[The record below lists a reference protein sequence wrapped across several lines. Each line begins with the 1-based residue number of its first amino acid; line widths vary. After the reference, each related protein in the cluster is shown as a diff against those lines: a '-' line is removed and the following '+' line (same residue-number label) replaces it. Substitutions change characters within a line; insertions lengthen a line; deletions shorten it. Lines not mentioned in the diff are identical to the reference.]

1 MKMCWLE
8 HGQWGLAR
16 NPYWGC
22 PGPAALLQASGTQ
35 GPSCSHLVASHL
47 QTRCRV
53 AVVPASRDGE
63 GGSVRGRGVTGS
75 RGRCASLPLFFC
87 CPSSEYVAAPE

>member
-35 GPSCSHLVASHL
+35 GPSCSHLVAPHL

-63 GGSVRGRGVTGS
+63 GGSVWGRGVAGS
-75 RGRCASLPLFFC
+75 VRLPSPLLLLPVLRVRGRA
-87 CPSSEYVAAPE
+87 

>member
-35 GPSCSHLVASHL
+35 GPSCSHLVAPHL

-63 GGSVRGRGVTGS
+63 GGSVRGRGVAGS
-75 RGRCASLPLFFC
+75 VRLPSPLLLLPVLRVRGRA
-87 CPSSEYVAAPE
+87 

>member
-22 PGPAALLQASGTQ
+22 PGLAALLQASGTQ
-35 GPSCSHLVASHL
+35 GPSCVHLVAPHL

-63 GGSVRGRGVTGS
+63 GGSVRGRGVAGS
-75 RGRCASLPLFFC
+75 VRLPSPLLLLPVLRVHGRA
-87 CPSSEYVAAPE
+87 

>member
-63 GGSVRGRGVTGS
+63 GGSVRGRGVAGS
-75 RGRCASLPLFFC
+75 VHLPSPLLLLPVLRVRGRA
-87 CPSSEYVAAPE
+87 